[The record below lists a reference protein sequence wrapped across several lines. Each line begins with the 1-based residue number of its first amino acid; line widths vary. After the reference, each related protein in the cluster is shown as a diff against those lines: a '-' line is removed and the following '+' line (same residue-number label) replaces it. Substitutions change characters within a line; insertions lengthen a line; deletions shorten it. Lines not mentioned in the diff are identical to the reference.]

1 MGMVE
6 LTLIDAKES
15 AKAYQAFV
23 DYVNLGPTPFVAK
36 LVERYAKNGKTAA
49 VLRQLEFGHRNTT
62 GKTASSS

>member
-23 DYVNLGPTPFVAK
+23 DYVNLGPTRSLRK
-36 LVERYAKNGKTAA
+36 LVDSTTSHQHIYDNSP
-49 VLRQLEFGHRNTT
+49 FGQTNTT
-62 GKTASSS
+62 GKTVSSS